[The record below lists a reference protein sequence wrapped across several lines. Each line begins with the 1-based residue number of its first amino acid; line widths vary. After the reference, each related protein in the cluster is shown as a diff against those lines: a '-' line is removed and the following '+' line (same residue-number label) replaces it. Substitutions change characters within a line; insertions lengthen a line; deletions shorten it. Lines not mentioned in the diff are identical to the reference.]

1 MRSFCQL
8 LQLLALGI
16 TPALSVP
23 FASRDVEPSPTA
35 ALDYGTYQGVT
46 SGSVTSFLGMNYA
59 QPPVG
64 NLRFAAPQEPE
75 PFTGVADATT
85 YGAAC
90 PQQDIVLPELL
101 PKNVT
106 ITTSGGLVS
115 EDCLNLNVIKP
126 ATASAGD
133 NLPVLFWIFGGAFE
147 IGDAST
153 YDGSLYVERSIALGQ
168 PIIFV
173 APNYRVN
180 AFGFLASQEVL
191 DANATNLG
199 LRDQRLALQWVNKY
213 ISQFG
218 GDPEKVTIWGE
229 SAGAYSVA
237 AHLVWNDG
245 DTGGLFRAGV
255 MESGPPISLGTVA
268 EGQQYYDQL
277 VENVGC
283 SGEADTL
290 ACLRAVDYVVL
301 QAAIALSP
309 SFFSYQS
316 LTLAWEPRIDGQY
329 ILRGGMKY
337 IQQGLYAKVPVIIG
351 DCYDEGTLFSFAN
364 TNITTDEEFLE
375 YVQSNYIPI
384 ASDSQIED
392 LGEAYP
398 SDISEGAPYD
408 TGLLW
413 ALTPEFKRLAS
424 FQGDWLWQAPRRYF
438 LETVSQTQ
446 DAWAYLY
453 KRGSVTVPYLGAA
466 HATDLLEFFTSI
478 DYIAPDA
485 LIFFTT
491 NLNPNAPADLESGL
505 SKLSDITWD
514 QWGSDASA
522 PPLLTFVDPA
532 PEVEITADT
541 FRADA
546 ISLLNELM
554 LLFP

>member
-1 MRSFCQL
+1 MRSFRL
-8 LQLLALGI
+8 ILQLLALGI
-16 TPALSVP
+16 TQVLGVP
-23 FASRDVEPSPTA
+23 LTPRDADAYPTVT
-35 ALDYGTYQGVT
+35 LDYGTYQGVT
-46 SGSVTSFLGMNYA
+46 SGSVTSYLGMNYA

-75 PFTGVADATT
+75 PFTGVADATS

-90 PQQDIVLPELL
+90 PQQDIVLPDLL

-106 ITTSGGLVS
+106 ITSASGLIS

-126 ATASAGD
+126 ANVSAGD
-133 NLPVLFWIFGGAFE
+133 SLPVLFWIFGGAFE

-173 APNYRVN
+173 ALNYRVN
-180 AFGFLASQEVL
+180 AFGFIASQEIL

-229 SAGAYSVA
+229 SAGAFSVA
-237 AHLVWNDG
+237 AHLVWNEG
-245 DTGGLFRAGV
+245 DTGGLFRAAV
-255 MESGPPISLGTVA
+255 MQSGPPISLRTVA

-277 VENVGC
+277 VENTGC
-283 SGEADTL
+283 SGEDDTL
-290 ACLRAVDYVVL
+290 ACLRSVPYLEL

-309 SFFSYQS
+309 TFFSYQS
-316 LTLAWEPRIDGQY
+316 LTLAWEPRIDGQVV
-329 ILRGGMKY
+329 LRNGMKY
-337 IQQGLYAKVPVIIG
+337 IQEGLYAKVPVIIG
-351 DCYDEGTLFSFAN
+351 DCYDEGTLFSFGN
-364 TNITTDEEFLE
+364 VNVTTDDGFLE
-375 YVQSNYIPI
+375 YVHSNYIPV
-384 ASDSQIED
+384 ASDSQIEA

-398 SDISEGAPYD
+398 SDLSEI
-408 TGLLW
+408 
-413 ALTPEFKRLAS
+413 
-424 FQGDWLWQAPRRYF
+424 
-438 LETVSQTQ
+438 
-446 DAWAYLY
+446 
-453 KRGSVTVPYLGAA
+453 PYLGAA
-466 HATDLLEFFTSI
+466 HATDILEFFGSI

-485 LIFFTT
+485 LIFFTN

-514 QWGSDASA
+514 QWGSDISA

>member
-1 MRSFCQL
+1 MRSFRL
-8 LQLLALGI
+8 ILQLLALGI
-16 TPALSVP
+16 TQVLGVP
-23 FASRDVEPSPTA
+23 LTPRDADAYPTVT
-35 ALDYGTYQGVT
+35 LDYGTYQGVT
-46 SGSVTSFLGMNYA
+46 SGSVTSYLGMNYA

-75 PFTGVADATT
+75 PFTGVADATS

-90 PQQDIVLPELL
+90 PQQDIVLPDLL

-106 ITTSGGLVS
+106 ITSASGLIS

-126 ATASAGD
+126 ANVSAGD
-133 NLPVLFWIFGGAFE
+133 SLPVLFWIFGGAFE

-173 APNYRVN
+173 ALNYRVN
-180 AFGFLASQEVL
+180 AFGFIASQEIL

-229 SAGAYSVA
+229 SAGAFSVA
-237 AHLVWNDG
+237 AHLVWNEG
-245 DTGGLFRAGV
+245 DTGGLFRAAV
-255 MESGPPISLGTVA
+255 MQSGPPISLRTVA

-277 VENVGC
+277 VENTGC
-283 SGEADTL
+283 SGEDDTL
-290 ACLRAVDYVVL
+290 ACLRSVPYLEL

-316 LTLAWEPRIDGQY
+316 LTLAWEPRIDGQVV
-329 ILRGGMKY
+329 LRNGMKY
-337 IQQGLYAKVPVIIG
+337 IQEGLYAKVPVIIG
-351 DCYDEGTLFSFAN
+351 DCYDEGTLFSFGN
-364 TNITTDEEFLE
+364 VNVTTDDGFLE
-375 YVQSNYIPI
+375 YVHSNYIPV
-384 ASDSQIED
+384 ASDSQIEA

-398 SDISEGAPYD
+398 SDLSEGAPYD
-408 TGLLW
+408 TGILW

-446 DAWAYLY
+446 DAWSYLY
-453 KRGSVTVPYLGAA
+453 KRGTQIPYLGAA
-466 HATDLLEFFTSI
+466 HATDILEFFGSI

-485 LIFFTT
+485 LIFFTN

-514 QWGSDASA
+514 QWGSDISA